1 MVLTESD
8 DMDLNKATRHFFNIE
23 MTNEERLET
32 AALMDAVRDIG
43 LIPVDSNLGRFIKD
57 CFYRG
62 LNEYRK
68 DLVRQD

>member
-1 MVLTESD
+1 MSAINKI
-8 DMDLNKATRHFFNIE
+8 MDLNKAVRHFFSIE

-32 AALMDAVRDIG
+32 AALMDSVREHG
-43 LIPVDSNLGRFIKD
+43 LVPANTNLGLFIRD

-68 DLVRQD
+68 DLVRHD

>member
-1 MVLTESD
+1 
-8 DMDLNKATRHFFNIE
+8 

-32 AALMDAVRDIG
+32 AALMDSVREHG
-43 LIPVDSNLGRFIKD
+43 LVPANTNLGLFIRD

-68 DLVRQD
+68 DMVRHD